1 MRVATGG
8 LAASDRMTPVSI
20 STRIAPS
27 SGLSTVHNHSEKGV
41 RSSRESMA
49 ADFRT
54 EISSLVAEVGYRGVN
69 EIDQVVESLVLGTQR
84 NAPWG
89 CAAEPGPIVAPGSR
103 LALRASGTRGHH
115 TTGFTPGIALTS
127 SRNFVPRISKLRYWS
142 KEAQAGDSSTTASCK
157 PDASASREACATA
170 T

>member
-84 NAPWG
+84 NAPCG
-89 CAAEPGPIVAPGSR
+89 ALPSRGPSWLLGPGSR
-103 LALRASGTRGHH
+103 YARPGHE
-115 TTGFTPGIALTS
+115 GITP
-127 SRNFVPRISKLRYWS
+127 P
-142 KEAQAGDSSTTASCK
+142 
-157 PDASASREACATA
+157 ASRPESR
-170 T
+170 